1 MFLNTILEENEESL
15 LMTNNVQVISI
26 DVGIKNLAYCIIEFN
41 NQENTYKI
49 IKWDVVNL
57 CNDGANVLLCNQ
69 SINQSINKSSIKN
82 KNQNKNQNQN
92 NKSKLNSNILIETLP
107 SIKVCNKKAKFYKD
121 NNNYCLTHA
130 KKTEYIIPSSTNK
143 YTNPSTI
150 KKLKLNELKTLVEKY
165 KIILH
170 SETVYT
176 RELLLNLIINFLN
189 DNLLTNVEKKKSA
202 NSVDLISMGISLQNE
217 FNTLLESTQIKHVVI
232 ENQISPIATRMKTLQ
247 GMIAQYF
254 IMKGIESI
262 IFASSINKLKAFVL
276 PDVKTVY
283 KDRKKLSVEITEG
296 ILNLNNINWL
306 LFFNKNNKKDDLA
319 DSFLQG
325 LWYIQTKHFIK
336 IDYTYDK

>member
-1 MFLNTILEENEESL
+1 MVLNPILEENEEAL
-15 LMTNNVQVISI
+15 KANNIQVISI

-41 NQENTYKI
+41 SQENTYKI
-49 IKWDVVNL
+49 IKWDIVNL
-57 CNDGANVLLCNQ
+57 CNENSDVVLCNQ
-69 SINQSINKSSIKN
+69 TINKPPIKN
-82 KNQNKNQNQN
+82 KN
-92 NKSKLNSNILIETLP
+92 KSKSSAPSAPSVPLP
-107 SIKVCNKKAKFYKD
+107 SIKVCNKKAKLYKD

-130 KKTEYIIPSSTNK
+130 KKTEYIIPSPTNK
-143 YTNPSTI
+143 YTKLSNI

-165 KIILH
+165 NIILH

-189 DNLLTNVEKKKSA
+189 DNLLIKVEKKKSA
-202 NSVDLISMGISLQNE
+202 NSIDLISMGISLQYE
-217 FNTLLESTQIKHVVI
+217 FNKLLESTQIKHVVI

-262 IFASSINKLKAFVL
+262 IFASSINKLKAFIL
-276 PDVKTVY
+276 PEAKTVY
-283 KDRKKLSVEITEG
+283 KDRKKMSVEITKG
-296 ILNLNNINWL
+296 ILNLNNINWS
-306 LFFNKNNKKDDLA
+306 FIFNNNNKKDDLA

-325 LWYIQTKHFIK
+325 LWFIQTKHFIQ

>member
-1 MFLNTILEENEESL
+1 MFLNPILEENEESL

-41 NQENTYKI
+41 RQENTYKI
-49 IKWDVVNL
+49 IKWDIVNL
-57 CNDGANVLLCNQ
+57 CEDSANVLLCNQ
-69 SINQSINKSSIKN
+69 IINKEPIKN
-82 KNQNKNQNQN
+82 KS
-92 NKSKLNSNILIETLP
+92 KSKSILP
-107 SIKVCNKKAKFYKD
+107 SNKVCNKKAKFYKD

-143 YTNPSTI
+143 YTNVSTI

-276 PDVKTVY
+276 PDVKTAY